1 MNNLLMPRCENDSPT
16 FSSPLSRSSRSTSGA
31 IQPFGRALFVR
42 GARSGFRG
50 FTLIELLVVISIL
63 GVLMSLAVGGTGAIK
78 EQARTAQAKN
88 DCTGMAVAIKAF
100 YTDYSRYPIS
110 AENASDLFMEP
121 IQEATGNKAVMD
133 VLTAAESVINPRG
146 TVYFDAKAASNPEGN
161 RPRGGIWNGG
171 MFDPWGYTYGFA
183 FDGDYDG
190 KLVYPGG
197 AMKDLSENARIIGGG
212 AGVFS
217 LGPKQK
223 KPVYS
228 W

>member
-1 MNNLLMPRCENDSPT
+1 MKTMLSTTLGIRNSPVPLPLQSSAPWLPHLNRPTRC
-16 FSSPLSRSSRSTSGA
+16 LSDRFLRPGS
-31 IQPFGRALFVR
+31 
-42 GARSGFRG
+42 G

-110 AENASDLFMEP
+110 AENTADFFLEP
-121 IQEATGNKAVMD
+121 TQDPSGNKSVMD

-146 TVYFDAKAASNPEGN
+146 TVYYEAKAASNAAGSS
-161 RPRGGIWNGG
+161 PRGGLWNGS
-171 MFDPWGYTYGFA
+171 MFDPWGYTYGFG

-197 AMKDLSENARIIGGG
+197 AMKELSDNAKIIGGG